1 MQNTKQ
7 GEIFFSPL
15 PLSFTVSVQYGTDVR
30 CKPAKVVCK
39 GKTKHGCSSNFMD
52 RKFKLNDDN
61 DYCNAKNLRASRT
74 GKRLSRAVSLGS
86 LNQDLIGIALSEHLQ
101 IR

>member
-39 GKTKHGCSSNFMD
+39 GKIKHGYTSNFMG
-52 RKFKLNDDN
+52 RKFKL
-61 DYCNAKNLRASRT
+61 
-74 GKRLSRAVSLGS
+74 
-86 LNQDLIGIALSEHLQ
+86 
-101 IR
+101 